1 MKAMIILGLIFGVT
15 ITIFTYLIILG
26 SNMNKAE
33 DEKLREDQ
41 EQMEY
46 LKNYRMKKENK
57 KWI

>member
-1 MKAMIILGLIFGVT
+1 MKAMMILGLIFGVT

-26 SNMNKAE
+26 SNMNKTE

-41 EQMEY
+41 EQIEY
-46 LKNYRMKKENK
+46 LKNYRKKKENK

>member
-26 SNMNKAE
+26 SNMNKTK

-57 KWI
+57 K

>member
-26 SNMNKAE
+26 SNMNKTE

-57 KWI
+57 N

>member
-1 MKAMIILGLIFGVT
+1 MKAMIILGLIFVVT

-26 SNMNKAE
+26 SNMNKTE